1 MPKVRLDDL
10 RNMTDEELRQ
20 SIEGLK
26 DELFKLR
33 CEFRSGRIEKPH
45 KIGLA
50 RKKLARIYTFL
61 NERAL
66 RTQKGKGA
74 NVGEHAKKH

>member
-1 MPKVRLDDL
+1 MSKSKLDDL
-10 RNMTDEELRQ
+10 RNMTDAELQQ
-20 SIEGLK
+20 SIASLK

-50 RKKLARIYTFL
+50 KKKLARIYTIL
-61 NERAL
+61 NEK
-66 RTQKGKGA
+66 T
-74 NVGEHAKKH
+74 AKAQNG